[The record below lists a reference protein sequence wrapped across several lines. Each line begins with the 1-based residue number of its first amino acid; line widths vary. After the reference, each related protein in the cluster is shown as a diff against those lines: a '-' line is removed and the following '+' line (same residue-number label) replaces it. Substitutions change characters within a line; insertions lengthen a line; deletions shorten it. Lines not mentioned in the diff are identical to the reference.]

1 MIHLVTDSTANLTPE
16 LKSDFNVHTISL
28 KLCVGDQTFDEEGG
42 ITQEEFFRLLERV
55 DTTPTTSQPSA
66 GEFIELYERLTGGGD
81 EVISI
86 HISEGLSGTVP
97 NAIAAAQE
105 VAPDRIS
112 VVDSR
117 TAAIGLILMVVA
129 AGEAIA
135 AGQDRAQVVDM
146 LARMVEESE
155 AIFYVEDLAYLHK
168 GGRIGGAARF
178 IGTLLNIKPILYID
192 GGKIEALDKER
203 TTRRA
208 KARMLDEIAQRMGQ
222 RPVRVAVGHIR
233 APEAAAEMADRA
245 RARLNC
251 VSSYIT
257 EIGPA
262 IGSHLGP
269 GFLGLAACPLV

>member
-16 LKSDFNVHTISL
+16 IKSKFNVHTISL

-66 GEFIELYERLTGGGD
+66 GEFIELYERLTGDGD

-97 NAIAAAQE
+97 NAIVAAQE

-251 VSSYIT
+251 VSLYIT

>member
-16 LKSDFNVHTISL
+16 IKSEFNVHTISL

-42 ITQEEFFRLLERV
+42 ITQEEFFKLLERV